1 MDTPI
6 RWSPPCRNVPPLD
19 APWTLPLDCRRIP
32 TEKKACEV
40 AAEQIGA
47 LLGDASLPYG
57 EALSV
62 QVADSH
68 YSRAAYLHASGAFPN
83 HIVIARSASN
93 RVYYRQPSEG
103 AATKPLRGHPKW
115 YGEAFRLAD
124 PDTWGTPS
132 QQAQWQD
139 RTKKGRSI
147 RIELQRW
154 NDLLMRGHRD
164 CPMHAYPFDLIRCTV
179 FDAKTGQAL
188 FKRPLWLIVLGQRRA
203 ELTLEQSHT
212 AYRQR
217 FDLEH
222 FFRFGK
228 NRLLLDRFQ
237 TPDVQHEERW
247 WQLVCLA
254 YVQLW
259 LAAPL
264 AEDLPR
270 PWERYL
276 PEHCAG
282 TLPSPARV
290 QRDFERII
298 RRIGTPARSPK
309 RRGISPGR
317 AQGIRVDRRPRPP
330 IIFKRKKKRKTVTC
344 SAS

>member
-1 MDTPI
+1 MPLFQ
-6 RWSPPCRNVPPLD
+6 SFPPL
-19 APWTLPLDCRRIP
+19 APPWIAPLDCRRIP
-32 TEKKACEV
+32 TERTASEV
-40 AAEQIGA
+40 ASEQIGA
-47 LLGDASLPYG
+47 LLGDAALPYG
-57 EALSV
+57 AALSA

-68 YSRAAYLHASGAFPN
+68 YSHAAYLHAGGAFPN
-83 HIVIARSASN
+83 HVVIARSANN
-93 RVYYRQPSEG
+93 RVYYRQPND
-103 AATKPLRGHPKW
+103 AAASTPGRGHPKW

-124 PDTWGTPS
+124 PETWGPPS
-132 QQAQWQD
+132 HCAELQEC
-139 RTKKGRSI
+139 TKKGRAI

-154 NDLLMRGHRD
+154 NGLLMRGRHD
-164 CPMHAYPFDLIRCTV
+164 CPMYTHPFDLIRCTV
-179 FDAKTGQAL
+179 FDAETGQAL
-188 FKRPLWLIVLGQRRA
+188 FKRPLWLVVMGQRRA
-203 ELTLEQSHT
+203 ELTLAQIHA
-212 AYRQR
+212 AYRRR

-228 NRLLLDRFQ
+228 NRLLLDKFQ
-237 TPDVQHEERW
+237 TPDVAHEEHW

-276 PEHCAG
+276 PERPAG

-290 QRDFERII
+290 QRDFEQII
-298 RRIGTPARSPK
+298 RRIGTPARLPK
-309 RRGISPGR
+309 RRGFSQGR
-317 AQGIRVDRRPRPP
+317 TQGAQIEKRSRPP
-330 IIFKRKKKRKTVTC
+330 IIFKREKIPKTVTC